1 MFGRVLRKV
10 LGINFHRQT
19 VLLLLYN
26 VTYVYLLC
34 ALLFFVYVFI
44 QCFAFHFMKFLVTR
58 HSQVNLPLRSLLKIL
73 VVYSFSR

>member
-34 ALLFFVYVFI
+34 ALLFFVSRDLLIIRAASIQATRDEWQASVYVLSCSIIRRRMFKM
-44 QCFAFHFMKFLVTR
+44 A
-58 HSQVNLPLRSLLKIL
+58 
-73 VVYSFSR
+73 

>member
-34 ALLFFVYVFI
+34 ALLFFCLVVIYRLFGLPAYKRLVTSGRRVFTR
-44 QCFAFHFMKFLVTR
+44 FLV
-58 HSQVNLPLRSLLKIL
+58 LL
-73 VVYSFSR
+73 